1 MLFILAVGFSYGVL
15 WFQARCFCVNSA
27 MIPKETIARILD
39 AADVADVVG
48 AYVSLK
54 KKGAYYLGLC
64 PFHGEKTPSFTV
76 TPSRGIYKC
85 FGCGKAGNPVNF
97 VMDMEKLTYPE
108 ALRFLAKKYGIEI
121 KEEIPDAEQIAE
133 EKTREGML
141 ILNAWAQKLF
151 TDQLLHHPDGK
162 AIGLSYFIERGF
174 GMPVIEK
181 FQLGYSLE
189 ARDAFSKKALD
200 EGQSKELLIKTGL
213 SIEGER
219 GLFDRFAARVMFPIH
234 ALSGR
239 VIGFGGRILGS
250 DKKTAKYL
258 NSPESEVY
266 HKGQVLYGIY
276 QSRKAISAQDE
287 CFLVEGYTD
296 VISLHQAGIENVVA
310 SSGTS
315 LTTEQIKLIRRFTK
329 NITILY
335 DGDAAGIK
343 ASFRGIDMILQEGL
357 NVKVLLFPDGEDPDS
372 FSRKN
377 PAAAVTRFIGEN
389 KTDFISFKT
398 KLLLED
404 TRNDPV
410 KKAEIIRSIVESIS
424 LIPDNITRAL
434 YTREC
439 SRMMQMDEGMLIGEV
454 NKIIRRK
461 KEGPSDTPQQDVQT
475 PEDLPAPKPEEDL
488 KSFWE
493 NGIEVQ
499 EWELLR
505 LMLNYGE
512 TEMHIPLLDDDGN
525 HTVWN
530 TVAANYIHN
539 MINLSGLQFSGE
551 EHQLIYRE
559 YCRWLEEQQI
569 PESRVFTSH
578 EHPGVAEKSVNMM
591 MNQHS
596 LSHNWE
602 ERYKVFIPDEK
613 DQLKNLIDHTFHRLR
628 LKHTMNEL
636 EHLSETL
643 RDEKDEERIN
653 ELMLKILVLD
663 QEKAKIAAFLGWNL
677 TR

>member
-1 MLFILAVGFSYGVL
+1 
-15 WFQARCFCVNSA
+15 
-27 MIPKETIARILD
+27 MIPKETIGRILD

-48 AYVSLK
+48 NYVTLK
-54 KKGAYYLGLC
+54 KKGGYYLGLC

-97 VMDMEKLTYPE
+97 IMDMEKLSYPE
-108 ALRFLAKKYGIEI
+108 ALRFLAKKYGIDI
-121 KEEIPDAEQIAE
+121 KEDTPDASQIAE

-141 ILNAWAQKLF
+141 LLNAWAQKVF
-151 TDQLLHHPDGK
+151 SEQLLEHPDGK
-162 AIGLSYFIERGF
+162 AIGLSYFRERGF
-174 GMPVIEK
+174 SMPTIEK

-189 ARDAFSKKALD
+189 ARDALAKR
-200 EGQSKELLIKTGL
+200 SKEEAQSAELMVKTGL
-213 SIEGER
+213 AIEGER
-219 GLFDRFAARVMFPIH
+219 GLFDRFAGRVMFPIH
-234 ALSGR
+234 GLSGR

-276 QSRKAISAQDE
+276 QSRKAISAKDE
-287 CFLVEGYTD
+287 CLLVEGYTD
-296 VISLHQAGIENVVA
+296 VISLHQCGIENVVA

-343 ASFRGIDMILQEGL
+343 ASFRGIDLVLQEGM

-372 FSRKN
+372 FARKN
-377 PAAAVTRFIGEN
+377 PAAAVEKFILDHT
-389 KTDFISFKT
+389 TDFINFKT
-398 KLLLED
+398 RLLLED
-404 TRNDPV
+404 TKNDPV
-410 KKAEIIRSIVESIS
+410 KKAEIIRSIVESIA

-454 NKIIRRK
+454 NKILRRK
-461 KEGPSDTPQQDVQT
+461 REGKDETQQPDVL
-475 PEDLPAPKPEEDL
+475 PEETPAPLIEKEEDL

-493 NGIEVQ
+493 SGIEMQ

-512 TEMHIPLLDDDGN
+512 KVMHITLQDEQGN
-525 HTVWN
+525 ETVWE

-539 MINLSGLQFSGE
+539 MVSLSGMQFSRD
-551 EHQLIYRE
+551 EHELIYRE
-559 YCRWLEEQQI
+559 YCKWLAEQQI
-569 PESRVFTSH
+569 PEARIFTSH
-578 EHPGVAEKSVNMM
+578 ENPEIAGKSVDMM
-591 MNQHS
+591 MNRHS

-602 ERYKVFIPDEK
+602 ERYKVFILDEK
-613 DQLKNLIDHTFHRLR
+613 DQLKNVIDHTFHRLR
-628 LKHTMNEL
+628 LKSTMKEL
-636 EHLSETL
+636 EHLGEAL
-643 RDEKDEERIN
+643 RVEKQEDAID
-653 ELMLKILVLD
+653 ELMWKISLLD
-663 QEKAKIAAFLGWNL
+663 QEKQKIAAFLGWNL